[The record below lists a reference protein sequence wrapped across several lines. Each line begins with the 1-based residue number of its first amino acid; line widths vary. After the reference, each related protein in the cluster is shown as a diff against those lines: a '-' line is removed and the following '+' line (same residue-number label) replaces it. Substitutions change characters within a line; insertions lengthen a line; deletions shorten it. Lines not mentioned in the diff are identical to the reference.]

1 MKSKKIIIIFSILL
15 IIILIGGYF
24 AIKYVKEKQGENT
37 KSEEYIP
44 QEEISEEQLRQT
56 IVSLYFPSKETKE
69 LVPEARLVDIKEI
82 INDPCDKLVNL
93 LIEGPKNEKLKK
105 IIPDNTKVL
114 KSYTEKDCLV
124 LDFSSDIL
132 SYDKED
138 KNTKQNLINSIVYT
152 MTQFTEIN
160 SVKILVEGEEKEEF
174 KI

>member
-1 MKSKKIIIIFSILL
+1 MEKNTEQKNNILHVGLDVGSTTVKIIVMDSNLNTIYEDYQRHFSDTKNTVCNVLENL
-15 IIILIGGYF
+15 IK
-24 AIKYVKEKQGENT
+24 KY
-37 KSEEYIP
+37 
-44 QEEISEEQLRQT
+44 
-56 IVSLYFPSKETKE
+56 
-69 LVPEARLVDIKEI
+69 PE
-82 INDPCDKLVNL
+82 
-93 LIEGPKNEKLKK
+93 NEKLKK